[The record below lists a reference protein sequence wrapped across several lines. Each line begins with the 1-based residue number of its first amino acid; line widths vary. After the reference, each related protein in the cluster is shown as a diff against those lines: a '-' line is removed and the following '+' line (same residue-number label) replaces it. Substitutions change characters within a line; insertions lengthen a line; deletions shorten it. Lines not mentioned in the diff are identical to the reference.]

1 MVVEHVER
9 ISKYKQKNKYFC
21 FYLLGFF
28 LAAYNMFYLVAS
40 VVL

>member
-1 MVVEHVER
+1 MVVER
-9 ISKYKQKNKYFC
+9 ISKYKQMNKYLFVC
-21 FYLLGFF
+21 LVF

>member
-1 MVVEHVER
+1 MVVER
-9 ISKYKQKNKYFC
+9 ISKYKQMNKYFC
-21 FYLLGFF
+21 FCLFGFF